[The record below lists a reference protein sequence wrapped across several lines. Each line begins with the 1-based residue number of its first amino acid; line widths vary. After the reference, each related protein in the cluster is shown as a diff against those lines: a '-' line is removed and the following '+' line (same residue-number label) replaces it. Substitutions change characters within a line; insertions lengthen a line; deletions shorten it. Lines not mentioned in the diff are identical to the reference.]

1 MKVVA
6 GTRQRK
12 RHSILL
18 RIVLLIA
25 VIYAVFALIQV
36 RGQIN
41 QNRRQLDQMAGQIEQ
56 LTQTNAE
63 WRQKADNPERYQEEK
78 AREQGYAKPD
88 ETIVVVTPGN
98 H

>member
-6 GTRQRK
+6 GTRQRR
-12 RHSILL
+12 RHGVLL
-18 RIVLLIA
+18 RIILLIA
-25 VIYAVFALIQV
+25 VIYAVFSLIQV
-36 RGQIN
+36 RGEIH

-56 LTQTNAE
+56 LAETNAE
-63 WRQKADNPERYQEEK
+63 WRQKADHPERYQEEK